1 MTPRAR
7 EAATRL
13 LDELAGVVGRLA
25 REARRLEDGR
35 LARDAERAGEL
46 LEALDVLWQ
55 PSAAELV
62 AEFAP
67 GDDEAVEAALAAVD
81 ARRDHLRRLL
91 GRDREARC

>member
-1 MTPRAR
+1 MSPRAR

-13 LDELAGVVGRLA
+13 LDELAGVVGRLT

-46 LEALDVLWQ
+46 LEAVDVLLQ
-55 PSAAELV
+55 PSAGELV
-62 AEFAP
+62 GWYWP
-67 GDDEAVEAALAAVD
+67 GDDEAVEAALAFVD

-91 GRDREARC
+91 GREREARC

>member
-1 MTPRAR
+1 MTGRER
-7 EAATRL
+7 EAAARL
-13 LDELAGVVGRLA
+13 LLELAGIC
-25 REARRLEDGR
+25 GR
-35 LARDAERAGEL
+35 LARDVARAGEL
-46 LEALDVLWQ
+46 LEALDVALQ